1 MKSFGETI
9 IVLASKGTCTGSTS
23 IKDWIPFFANAK
35 WKCVN
40 DDPPADVIPKAN
52 LVTRRLRHYSAKEG
66 SEFHSRGYTVAIPS
80 PFIPDFR
87 LAHESKIGEL
97 VPREKSLKTMTDS
110 GAHTVDSR
118 AELENFPRD
127 ERRDEIREIRRL
139 SECGGEGRN
148 PGRGDNIDH
157 RGWETGTK
165 ARRGW
170 LGNGRYN
177 GTFSC

>member
-1 MKSFGETI
+1 M
-9 IVLASKGTCTGSTS
+9 
-23 IKDWIPFFANAK
+23 
-35 WKCVN
+35 
-40 DDPPADVIPKAN
+40 
-52 LVTRRLRHYSAKEG
+52 
-66 SEFHSRGYTVAIPS
+66 
-80 PFIPDFR
+80 
-87 LAHESKIGEL
+87 
-97 VPREKSLKTMTDS
+97 PREKSLKTMTDS

-139 SECGGEGRN
+139 SGVWGEGRN
-148 PGRGDNIDH
+148 PGRRDNIDH

>member
-66 SEFHSRGYTVAIPS
+66 SGRANFILEVTRLQS
-80 PFIPDFR
+80 PPPLSPIFDWRTRAR
-87 LAHESKIGEL
+87 LES
-97 VPREKSLKTMTDS
+97 SC
-110 GAHTVDSR
+110 R
-118 AELENFPRD
+118 ARNRL
-127 ERRDEIREIRRL
+127 RR
-139 SECGGEGRN
+139 
-148 PGRGDNIDH
+148 
-157 RGWETGTK
+157 
-165 ARRGW
+165 
-170 LGNGRYN
+170 
-177 GTFSC
+177 

>member
-1 MKSFGETI
+1 M
-9 IVLASKGTCTGSTS
+9 
-23 IKDWIPFFANAK
+23 
-35 WKCVN
+35 N

-66 SEFHSRGYTVAIPS
+66 SGRANFILEVAILS

-139 SECGGEGRN
+139 SGCGGKGGIRGEGTTLITEGEKRGQKLGGGGWATADTTGLFLANNKRRLSRPTVLPSPTQNCNTRN
-148 PGRGDNIDH
+148 
-157 RGWETGTK
+157 T
-165 ARRGW
+165 RR
-170 LGNGRYN
+170 
-177 GTFSC
+177 